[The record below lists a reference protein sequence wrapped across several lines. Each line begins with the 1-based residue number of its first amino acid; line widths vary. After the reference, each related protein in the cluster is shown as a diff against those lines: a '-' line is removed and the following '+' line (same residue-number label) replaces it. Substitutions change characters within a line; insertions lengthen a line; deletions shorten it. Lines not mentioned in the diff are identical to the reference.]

1 MSKLGRRKFLS
12 IATSVTGAVG
22 GIFALTPFVSSFQP
36 SKKAKALGAAIKINI
51 EKIAAASGAAIAKPI
66 LLGVNF
72 LESALL
78 MLHLSSLSPIAL
90 GSSLQDLIQR

>member
-51 EKIAAASGAAIAKPI
+51 EKIEPGSIAS
-66 LLGVNF
+66 F
-72 LESALL
+72 
-78 MLHLSSLSPIAL
+78 
-90 GSSLQDLIQR
+90 

>member
-36 SKKAKALGAAIKINI
+36 S
-51 EKIAAASGAAIAKPI
+51 
-66 LLGVNF
+66 
-72 LESALL
+72 
-78 MLHLSSLSPIAL
+78 
-90 GSSLQDLIQR
+90 